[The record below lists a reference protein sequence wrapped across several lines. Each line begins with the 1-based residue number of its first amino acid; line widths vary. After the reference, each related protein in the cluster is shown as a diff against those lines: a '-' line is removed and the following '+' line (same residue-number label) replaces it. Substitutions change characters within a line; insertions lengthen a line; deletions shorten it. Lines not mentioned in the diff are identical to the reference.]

1 MTGLFFQDYLH
12 SFDAYVSRTDP
23 NRRVLLLVDNAPSH
37 TWEELHLRHVEV
49 LALPPNTTSK
59 YQPLD
64 AGPIAAFK
72 KHVRRLQVQWG
83 LDQLDV
89 GKSPYKIDQLRAM
102 RWAIRAW
109 NSLDASVFANCWRH
123 TTLLDNILGITQ
135 SPDTTSAPEPPL
147 SAANLHFVAE
157 FNTEYNAF
165 VEKANIHNT
174 MSVQK
179 FLNPDEEQVVHQMLS
194 NEEILTVAGQEDG
207 EDELQEEA
215 EADIPS
221 AYANLPLE
229 DKVIALAQVRSFIE
243 DDEKCLEPS
252 YQETAR
258 VLRAVQKK
266 IKRDIEAE
274 RQADLCKQR
283 CLISLT
289 NSRRRLGGSG
299 YGGEGFVSRS
309 RF

>member
-1 MTGLFFQDYLH
+1 MHNKKAWMTGFFFQDYLR
-12 SFDAYVSRTDP
+12 SFDTYVSRTDL
-23 NRRVLLLVDNAPSH
+23 NRRVLWLVHNAPSH
-37 TWEELHLRHVEV
+37 IWEELQLRHVEV
-49 LALPPNTTSK
+49 HALPPNTTSK

-102 RWAIRAW
+102 RCAIRAW

-123 TTLLDNILGITQ
+123 TTLLDNILGITR
-135 SPDTTSAPEPPL
+135 SPDTTSPPEPPL
-147 SAANLHFVAE
+147 SAADLHFAAE

-165 VEKANIHNT
+165 VDKANIHNA
-174 MSVQK
+174 MSIQT
-179 FLNPDEEQVVHQMLS
+179 FLNPDEEQVVHQILTD
-194 NEEILTVAGQEDG
+194 EEILAVAGQEDG

-221 AYANLPLE
+221 AYADLPLE
-229 DKVIALAQVRSFIE
+229 DKVIALAQVLSFVE

-266 IKRDIEAE
+266 IRRDIEAE
-274 RQADLCKQR
+274 CQ
-283 CLISLT
+283 
-289 NSRRRLGGSG
+289 SRLVQTTMLD
-299 YGGEGFVSRS
+299 FINK
-309 RF
+309 